1 MKVKFEFSLSI
12 SAIYYSQYIPLTKD
26 KKILQILLII
36 YITEKVCRKIKI
48 LKHNQQQIP
57 NISFYWYFPPS
68 KTGINDSDC
77 IVAVIAFSAI
87 HVSEF

>member
-26 KKILQILLII
+26 RKILQILLII

-48 LKHNQQQIP
+48 LKQPATNSKHFLSLVFSQ
-57 NISFYWYFPPS
+57 S

>member
-36 YITEKVCRKIKI
+36 YITEKVCRKFKNFEATSNKFQTLPFIGI
-48 LKHNQQQIP
+48 
-57 NISFYWYFPPS
+57 FP
-68 KTGINDSDC
+68 K
-77 IVAVIAFSAI
+77 AKQ
-87 HVSEF
+87 E